1 MVRQNYIGQVSMKL
15 ARTIRFDRSDI
26 NVFPIAADEG
36 EWALVGTFCFAGI
49 DEAKLTGKVKQAF
62 SNGFIGLQSFGFS
75 TLVSVATAKKQDL
88 EAIETILAERF
99 IREFGAPDDA
109 AARAAAQEELGFM
122 ADLCAE
128 HQTGTLLAVQRSLT
142 DAGISES
149 FRSLPKPESCAEQ
162 KIWTIVSD
170 DDAK

>member
-88 EAIETILAERF
+88 ETIESILDERF
-99 IREFGAPDDA
+99 IREFGAPDNA
-109 AARAAAQEELGFM
+109 AARAAAQEE
-122 ADLCAE
+122 
-128 HQTGTLLAVQRSLT
+128 
-142 DAGISES
+142 
-149 FRSLPKPESCAEQ
+149 
-162 KIWTIVSD
+162 
-170 DDAK
+170 

>member
-1 MVRQNYIGQVSMKL
+1 MVRQNYIGQVRMKL

-26 NVFPIAADEG
+26 NVFPLAADEG
-36 EWALVGTFCFAGI
+36 EWALVGTFCFAEI

-88 EAIETILAERF
+88 DTIETILAERF

-109 AARAAAQEELGFM
+109 AASGSCTRGIGFHGGPLCRASDWDF
-122 ADLCAE
+122 
-128 HQTGTLLAVQRSLT
+128 
-142 DAGISES
+142 AGSS
-149 FRSLPKPESCAEQ
+149 A
-162 KIWTIVSD
+162 
-170 DDAK
+170 

>member
-1 MVRQNYIGQVSMKL
+1 MKF
-15 ARTIRFDRSDI
+15 AKTIRFDKSDLNI
-26 NVFPIAADEG
+26 FPLASEEG
-36 EWALVGTFCFAGI
+36 ELAIVGTFNFYNLKQ
-49 DEAKLTGKVKQAF
+49 DDLKGKVKQAF

-88 EAIETILAERF
+88 ETIETILAERF
-99 IREFGAPDDA
+99 IREFGAPDNA
-109 AARAAAQEELGFM
+109 AARVAAQEELGFM

-142 DAGISES
+142 DAGISET